1 MTYHRLVIVGGTLVC
16 MVLTSA
22 GISRAGEQAPTAPT
36 LLSLDQQRTLVADY
50 CTGCH
55 NDNDRFG
62 EMTLTSLDL
71 EHPEQNAL
79 LAEKVIRK
87 LKTGLMPPAG
97 EIRPG
102 TADIE
107 AFAAALAATVDTAAS
122 ARPNPGT
129 RPFQRLTRDEYANS
143 IRALLGIDVDVAKFL
158 PADSLSEG
166 LDNIADSQTFSASL
180 MEGYMR
186 AAGQIMREALG
197 DPKADPSSVVFQVNR
212 TGSQLRRV
220 PGAPFGTRGGLS
232 LMHNFPADG
241 EYSFRSMLH
250 GTPTGRLFGNTTDE
264 EIEVSIDG
272 ERVALVPVPPDLSE
286 SGSVSGLNLATGP
299 VFVKAGP
306 HRVTAAFLQKQT
318 LIVADDMAEIQHTL
332 IDTDSGDGRELTV
345 YPHIREFEIN
355 GPRNVSGVS
364 DSAPRRSVFTCRPL
378 GPEEEIPCA
387 TEIINRLARQAYR
400 RPVSNEDMEGLM
412 LFYDQGRNRNGDF
425 ESGIREAMQA
435 MLTSPD
441 FVFKFEPFPEGTK
454 PGEDYYIGD
463 LALASRMSYFLWGK
477 PPDDALL
484 DLAAREQL
492 GNPEVLESEVR
503 RMLADPSSLW
513 LSAKFANLWLHLP
526 DLDNFHPEPYYYPQ
540 YDHTLALALV
550 RETELFF
557 DSIVREDRNVL
568 DLITADH
575 TFVNER
581 LATHYGIPNVRGDR
595 FRKVTLSEDFRRGL
609 LGKAAILALTSNA
622 ERTSPVLRGKWVLG
636 VLLGTPPP
644 PPPPV
649 VPSLDETE
657 AITSGKVLPVRERM
671 EMHRANPVCNSCHR
685 MIDPL
690 GLALENFDVT
700 GEWRVLDKTYA
711 ISSAGV
717 RIHTGGIPIDATT
730 ELYDG
735 TPLDGPASLRSAIL
749 KYSDAFINTLTENLM
764 AFAIGRRIE
773 HFDMPSIR
781 SITDEAATHD
791 HRFSSL
797 VLGIVKSPAFRMSRA
812 EEPVTEAGKQR

>member
-1 MTYHRLVIVGGTLVC
+1 MTYRRLVILGGTLVG
-16 MVLTSA
+16 LLALPAS
-22 GISRAGEQAPTAPT
+22 SRAEQQTQTSPAP
-36 LLSLDQQRTLVADY
+36 LSLDAERTLVADY
-50 CTGCH
+50 CAGCH

-71 EHPEQNAL
+71 EHPEQNAP

-102 TADIE
+102 AREIE
-107 AFAAALAATVDTAAS
+107 AFASSLAARIDSAALAN
-122 ARPNPGT
+122 PNPGT
-129 RPFQRLTRDEYANS
+129 RPFARLTRDEYANS
-143 IRALLGIDVDVAKFL
+143 IREMLGIEVDVTKFL

-180 MEGYMR
+180 MEGYLR

-197 DPKADPSSVVFQVNR
+197 DPKADPSSVVVQVNR

-220 PGAPFGTRGGLS
+220 PGAPFGTRGGIS

-272 ERVALVPVPPDLSE
+272 QRVALQPVPPDLSE
-286 SGSVSGLNLATGP
+286 SGSVSGLNLATGAI
-299 VFVKAGP
+299 FVKAGP
-306 HRVTAAFLQKQT
+306 RRVTAAFIKKQT

-332 IDTDSGDGRELTV
+332 VDTDSGDGRELTV

-364 DSAPRRSVFTCRPL
+364 DSAPRRKVFTCRPIE
-378 GPEEEIPCA
+378 PAEEMPCA
-387 TEIINRLARQAYR
+387 TEIVSQLARQAYR
-400 RPVSNEDMEGLM
+400 RPVSDEDLEGLM
-412 LFYDQGRNRNGDF
+412 LFYTQGRDRDGDF

-441 FVFKFEPFPEGTK
+441 FVFKFEPFPDGTE

-463 LALASRMSYFLWGK
+463 LAFASRLSYFLWGK
-477 PPDDALL
+477 PPDNALM
-484 DLAAREQL
+484 DLAARDQL
-492 GNPEVLESEVR
+492 GRPDVIEAQVH
-503 RMLADPSSLW
+503 RMLADPSSIW
-513 LSAKFANLWLHLP
+513 LSEKFANLWLHLP
-526 DLDNFHPEPYYYPQ
+526 DLDSFHPEPYYYPQ
-540 YDHTLALALV
+540 YDHTLAVALV
-550 RETELFF
+550 PETELFF

-581 LATHYGIPNVRGDR
+581 VATHYGMPNVRGDR
-595 FRKVTLSEDFRRGL
+595 FRKVRLSEDFRRGL

-649 VPSLDETE
+649 VPSLDETD

-671 EMHRANPVCNSCHR
+671 ERHRANPVCNSCHR

-700 GEWRVLDKTYA
+700 GEWRTLDKTYA

-717 RIHTGGIPIDATT
+717 RIHTGGIPIDART

-764 AFAIGRRIE
+764 AFAIGRRVE
-773 HFDMPSIR
+773 HFDMPAIR
-781 SITDEAATHD
+781 SITDMAATTD
-791 HRFSSL
+791 NRFSSL
-797 VLGIVKSPAFRMSRA
+797 VLGIINSPAFRMSRA
-812 EEPVTEAGKQR
+812 EEPVSDAGKQK

>member
-1 MTYHRLVIVGGTLVC
+1 MPYHRLVIVGGTLVC

-22 GISRAGEQAPTAPT
+22 GISLAGEQAQTAPT
-36 LLSLDQQRTLVADY
+36 LLSLGQQRTLVANY
-50 CTGCH
+50 CSGCH

-71 EHPEQNAL
+71 EHPEQNAP

-107 AFAAALAATVDTAAS
+107 ALAASLATTVDAAASV
-122 ARPNPGT
+122 RPNPGT

-186 AAGQIMREALG
+186 AAGQIIREALG

-212 TGSQLRRV
+212 TGSQLQRV

-306 HRVTAAFLQKQT
+306 HRVTAAFLKKQT

-364 DSAPRRSVFTCRPL
+364 DSPPRRSVFTCRPL
-378 GPEEEIPCA
+378 APEEEIPCA
-387 TEIINRLARQAYR
+387 TDIINRLARQAYR
-400 RPVSNEDMEGLM
+400 RPVSEEDMEGLM
-412 LFYDQGRNRNGDF
+412 LFYEQGRDRNRDF

-477 PPDDALL
+477 PPDDQLL

-492 GNPEVLESEVR
+492 GDPVVLESEVR

-513 LSAKFANLWLHLP
+513 LSEKFANLWLHLP
-526 DLDNFHPEPYYYPQ
+526 DLHNFHPEPYYYPQ

-568 DLITADH
+568 DLITAEH

-581 LATHYGIPNVRGDR
+581 VATHYGIPNVRGDR

-671 EMHRANPVCNSCHR
+671 EIHRANPVCNSCHR

-711 ISSAGV
+711 ISAAGV

-749 KYSDAFINTLTENLM
+749 RYSDAFINTLTENLM
-764 AFAIGRRIE
+764 AFAIGRRVE

-781 SITDEAATHD
+781 SITDEAATND
-791 HRFSSL
+791 NRFSSL

>member
-1 MTYHRLVIVGGTLVC
+1 M
-16 MVLTSA
+16 
-22 GISRAGEQAPTAPT
+22 
-36 LLSLDQQRTLVADY
+36 
-50 CTGCH
+50 
-55 NDNDRFG
+55 
-62 EMTLTSLDL
+62 
-71 EHPEQNAL
+71 
-79 LAEKVIRK
+79 
-87 LKTGLMPPAG
+87 
-97 EIRPG
+97 
-102 TADIE
+102 
-107 AFAAALAATVDTAAS
+107 
-122 ARPNPGT
+122 
-129 RPFQRLTRDEYANS
+129 
-143 IRALLGIDVDVAKFL
+143 DVAKFL

-250 GTPTGRLFGNTTDE
+250 GTPTGNLFGNTKDE

-272 ERVALVPVPPDLSE
+272 ERVALVAVPANLSE
-286 SGSVSGLNLATGP
+286 SGSISGLNLATGP

-306 HRVTAAFLQKQT
+306 HRVTAAFLKKQT

-364 DSAPRRSVFTCRPL
+364 DSPPRRSVFTCRPL

-387 TEIINRLARQAYR
+387 TEILSRLARLTYR
-400 RPVSNEDMEGLM
+400 RPVSEEDMEGLM
-412 LFYDQGRNRNGDF
+412 LFYEQGRDRNKDF
-425 ESGIREAMQA
+425 ESGIREALQA

-441 FVFKFEPFPEGTK
+441 FVFKFEPFPEGTE

-463 LALASRMSYFLWGK
+463 LALASRLSYFLWGK
-477 PPDDALL
+477 PPDDKLI

-492 GNPEVLESEVR
+492 GDPVVLESEVR

-581 LATHYGIPNVRGDR
+581 VATHYGIPNVRGDR

-671 EMHRANPVCNSCHR
+671 EMHRANPGCNSCHR

-781 SITDEAATHD
+781 SITDEAATND
-791 HRFSSL
+791 NRFSSL